1 MIIIQ
6 WFIGQCSRKVWI
18 EMAAGG
24 PGVQEGQQNH
34 NLFNPTLLGASKLI
48 KTLTI
53 ASRLLMQVGF
63 LVVIMLI

>member
-1 MIIIQ
+1 
-6 WFIGQCSRKVWI
+6 
-18 EMAAGG
+18 MAAEG